1 MDLVDIDQVLDNLEL
16 HEEAEN
22 EQRRAEEKL
31 SKSTQ
36 PQPKSSTNTNNGYV
50 QQSLEEPTGKSGF
63 KAVSQVFNS
72 LDDYCNNVESL
83 ESKASTT
90 TVSEICQKSHEDYD
104 NGHRFQPQ
112 HTVSSSKQELAEYEN
127 EVEESKDIHKF
138 TEEKRN
144 KLKTNNDSVER
155 DTTDSNN
162 SFTSESLTTSS
173 NSTFSSGP
181 SFEVES
187 SLEDPIP
194 ATQSKEEKVI
204 NENIEGSQL
213 RQVEDT
219 ATIPINKLSPETKSC
234 HQSESEQD
242 LDKEH
247 LLETEDEHQP
257 NIVDD
262 NKSQN
267 IEDLAQGLSSISITS
282 VNFQSQSILPLETS
296 ISSSSLGK
304 VLDNLTVSED
314 TSALSQIRDIS
325 DKAVT
330 SETKLTSIVSEPPNT
345 SVEVINESVQQQH
358 SHQMQQPQ
366 QPPQQNAASLPQPLE
381 YVACKMEAQVQIQQP
396 ITFCSTMDD
405 ISDTELDSMLQEM
418 DIDEEGADEQQK
430 PKPEFVAIVNSV
442 DSEILENPKDQIKET
457 YAATIM
463 EQKEEI
469 ASLSS
474 SGDHPN
480 GDSFSQASTVEFS
493 EIRPQLENEN
503 DVAEPENNMVI
514 NSPVSSYSNSESSSL
529 EGDIIRPKNIEVEDD
544 GDASRPQRPTSL
556 DLPAIQALD
565 LYANAGQT
573 PPGNEQ
579 SQQQPQLEQEQAEL
593 QTPSPEVEPHENPI
607 TSDVAEATGYSEDPN
622 ANLGKVPPIWVPDN
636 MATGCMQCSAKF
648 TMIKRRHH
656 CRACGKVLCS
666 VCCSQ
671 KFKLEFLTEPE
682 SRVCVQCYLI
692 LTQRQT
698 QSVINSRIN
707 DQIPSALTQDTTAP
721 MNDNVVPTD
730 RSPNP
735 NNPMEYCS
743 TIPPYRQVSTEP
755 KTTPSVIVPVGV
767 LKKDNGS
774 YSSNS
779 SNSSGQKA
787 RKRKSVMFSDGIAPG
802 SDLAS
807 IDQWNEPKQPR
818 RQSDRSNR
826 NSNGSNKPSTPT
838 RSEHITDVT
847 TMGLVAQLFRGSIP
861 PSAAAAT
868 LNTVQS
874 NSSSKSSKGT
884 VSKQITDS
892 SINNKASSAVSKSQD
907 NSRAKRL
914 PPSGCDD
921 HGCFIPAADGALPPI
936 VTAKDESGCDYDYKD
951 VTNNYDLVKRL
962 QNETL
967 KFAVQK
973 NFFVFAKIVNLKCCL
988 NRTVINFTTYGMH
1001 HVGNDEIVILLEFEP
1016 PASKEDVSV
1025 GGNLIPKDIFVHL
1038 NEIYNNAESGNP
1050 IQDLTHTSPQQ
1061 PTFLGS
1067 RDYGGFIFIR
1077 PTFQCMQDII
1087 LPDNPYLIG
1096 ILIHRYEVPWA
1107 KVFPLRL
1114 MLRLGAQYRYYPCP
1128 HVSMVNR
1135 DSVYAEIAQTIIN
1148 FLADF
1153 RNYTYTLPFIRGM
1166 YIHMEDRQT
1175 TVVIPRNRLEDV
1187 IKAINNSSDHIL
1199 AFGGNFSKSADGHLV
1214 CMQNVNDDRTE
1225 MYAYSTQAINIQG
1238 QPRKVT
1244 GASFFVLNESLKTTS
1259 GLSGKCSI
1267 VEDGLMVQI
1276 LPSKMEEVRNSLK
1289 NQTDVTIICGPIDAD
1304 EQHTEIVCL
1313 KWVENDKEFN
1323 IGVKSPID
1331 DRLMDGISS
1340 MRVHASFN
1348 YSNSNY
1354 AIRLTD
1360 IYVVKYDNWYNT
1372 NSSTISAATTSDI
1385 TRMTEQIAR
1394 STSMALVPFLD
1405 LLAASK
1411 STKIGLRATLHQ
1423 DNVCYEAGTRGE
1435 KLPPLYMNAMDNH
1448 LIPTLHS
1455 ISSSIEEAIILELIF
1470 YILNV

>member
-22 EQRRAEEKL
+22 EQKKAEEKL
-31 SKSTQ
+31 SKCTQ
-36 PQPKSSTNTNNGYV
+36 SSKSSTNTNNGFL
-50 QQSLEEPTGKSGF
+50 QQTQEEKSCF

-72 LDDYCNNVESL
+72 LDDYCKNVDSL
-83 ESKASTT
+83 DSNLPNA
-90 TVSEICQKSHEDYD
+90 TVSEICQRSHDDYD
-104 NGHRFQPQ
+104 NGQRFQAQ
-112 HTVSSSKQELAEYEN
+112 HLATSSKQELAEYEN

-138 TEEKRN
+138 TEQRRH
-144 KLKTNNDSVER
+144 KLKANNDSAER

-187 SLEDPIP
+187 SLEEPIP
-194 ATQSKEEKVI
+194 ATNSKENISIDAEIDSSHLSRVENINIIPTKLFQETAKGNQSKEQDDRK
-204 NENIEGSQL
+204 
-213 RQVEDT
+213 EDFLES
-219 ATIPINKLSPETKSC
+219 ADIQQKIVAEDSKS
-234 HQSESEQD
+234 H
-242 LDKEH
+242 
-247 LLETEDEHQP
+247 
-257 NIVDD
+257 
-262 NKSQN
+262 N

-282 VNFQSQSILPLETS
+282 VNLQSQSILPLETS

-304 VLDNLTVSED
+304 VLDNLTDSED

-325 DKAVT
+325 DKVGT

-345 SVEVINESVQQQH
+345 SVEVINESIQQQQITH
-358 SHQMQQPQ
+358 LHQIEKPPPLNGGNQPQPFEYVPEKIEAQMQT
-366 QPPQQNAASLPQPLE
+366 
-381 YVACKMEAQVQIQQP
+381 QQP

-418 DIDEEGADEQQK
+418 DIDEEAADEQQK
-430 PKPEFVAIVNSV
+430 SKPEFVPITNSAETENL
-442 DSEILENPKDQIKET
+442 EIQNDQNKEQH
-457 YAATIM
+457 ADVKF
-463 EQKEEI
+463 EQKEEV
-469 ASLSS
+469 ASVSS

-493 EIRPQLENEN
+493 EIRPQIENEN
-503 DVAEPENNMVI
+503 DVRKQYESENNMVI
-514 NSPVSSYSNSESSSL
+514 NSAVSSYSNSESSSL
-529 EGDIIRPKNIEVEDD
+529 EGDIIRPKNLEVEDD
-544 GDASRPQRPTSL
+544 GDGDESRPQRPNSL

-573 PPGNEQ
+573 PPGGEQ
-579 SQQQPQLEQEQAEL
+579 QQQPEQEQGQTDL
-593 QTPSPEVEPHENPI
+593 QTPSPVAERQENPI

-698 QSVINSRIN
+698 QSVINSSIN
-707 DQIPSALTQDTTAP
+707 DPTTSTLSQDTTAAI
-721 MNDNVVPTD
+721 NDNAAPTD

-743 TIPPYRQVSTEP
+743 TIPPYRQVSNEP
-755 KTTPSVIVPVGV
+755 KAPPSVIVPVGV

-826 NSNGSNKPSTPT
+826 NSNGNNKPPTPV
-838 RSEHITDVT
+838 RSEHITDAT

-868 LNTVQS
+868 VNTVQS
-874 NSSSKSSKGT
+874 NSTSNTSKGT
-884 VSKQITDS
+884 VSKQSTS
-892 SINNKASSAVSKSQD
+892 TTNNNSTSTVVSKSQD

-914 PPSGCDD
+914 PPSGSDD
-921 HGCFIPAADGALPPI
+921 HGCFIPATQGTLPPI
-936 VTAKDESGCDYDYKD
+936 VIAKDESGCDYDYKD
-951 VTNNYDLVKRL
+951 VVNNYDLVKRL

-973 NFFVFAKIVNLKCCL
+973 NFFVFVKIVNLKCCL
-988 NRTVINFTTYGMH
+988 NRTVINFTTNGMH

-1016 PASKEDVSV
+1016 PASKEEVSV
-1025 GGNLIPKDIFVHL
+1025 GNLIPKDIFVHL

-1050 IQDLTHTSPQQ
+1050 IQDLSHTSPQQ
-1061 PTFLGS
+1061 TNFLGS

-1135 DSVYAEIAQTIIN
+1135 ESVYAEIAQTIIN

-1153 RNYTYTLPFIRGM
+1153 RNYSYTLPFIRGM

-1175 TVVIPRNRLEDV
+1175 TVVIPRNRLDDV

-1199 AFGGNFSKSADGHLV
+1199 AFGGNFSKTADGHLV

-1289 NQTDVTIICGPIDAD
+1289 NQTDVTIICGPVEAD

-1313 KWVENDKEFN
+1313 KWVDNDKEFN

-1372 NSSTISAATTSDI
+1372 NSSTISAATTTDI

-1455 ISSSIEEAIILELIF
+1455 ISSNIEEAIILELIF